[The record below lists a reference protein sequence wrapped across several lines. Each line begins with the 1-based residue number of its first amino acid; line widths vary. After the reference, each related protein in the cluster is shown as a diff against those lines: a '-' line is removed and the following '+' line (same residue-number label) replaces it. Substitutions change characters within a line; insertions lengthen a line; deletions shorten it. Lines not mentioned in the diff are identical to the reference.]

1 MISVAS
7 PKVIAGR
14 IASAHN
20 RRECRHCQRPLEG
33 GVFTFG
39 TSGSDARWFPSLEQ
53 AQRETSGPRFM
64 FPVREQPVSRE
75 EVEAWIEQARDELEQ
90 HVEHVEHERAE
101 RRAQREAR
109 EADRGFVTSIP
120 CFSCGKPKKRPSD
133 ECYHCGDV
141 PTQHN
146 SSPAEVAAFNRAYG
160 AAA

>member
-1 MISVAS
+1 VISLAT

-20 RRECRHCQRPLEG
+20 SGECRHCHRPVAG
-33 GVFTFG
+33 GAWTFG
-39 TSGSDARWFPSLEQ
+39 TSGSDPRWYPTLDDAR
-53 AQRETSGPRFM
+53 RETSGPRFIYPAQDA
-64 FPVREQPVSRE
+64 PVTRE

-90 HVEHVEHERAE
+90 HVEHVERGRVE

-109 EADRGFVTSIP
+109 EATRGFVTSIP
-120 CFSCGKPKKRPSD
+120 CFSCGKPKDRPSD
-133 ECYHCGDV
+133 ECYFCGDV

-146 SSPAEVAAFNRAYG
+146 SSPAEVAAFNREYG